1 MIVAPS
7 ILSADFG
14 NLEKSIKRVSSAEWL
29 HVDIMDGHFVPNISI
44 GPVVVKGLRGY
55 TKQVLD
61 THLMISNPMKY
72 ATEFVKAGS
81 DRITFH
87 LEAVEDPMMIIEM
100 LRKLNV
106 KVGISIKP
114 STDIKKIENII
125 KHIDQVLVMSVEP
138 GFGGQKFMDN
148 ALDKI
153 QGISKYRNQYNED
166 LLIVVDGGINETTG
180 RKCLEAGAD
189 VLVAG
194 SYVFNSENPEERINS
209 LRWSVKL

>member
-14 NLEKSIKRVSSAEWL
+14 NLEKSFKKVSSAKWL
-29 HVDIMDGHFVPNISI
+29 HVDVMDGHFVPNISI
-44 GPVVVKGLRGY
+44 GPVVIKGLREY

-61 THLMISNPMKY
+61 THLMISDPEKY
-72 ATEFVKAGS
+72 APEFVKAGS

-87 LEAVEDPMMIIEM
+87 IEAVEDPYGLIDK
-100 LRKLNV
+100 LRELNV
-106 KVGISIKP
+106 SVGISIKP
-114 STDIKKIENII
+114 NTSVNSIRELIPL
-125 KHIDQVLVMSVEP
+125 IDQVLVMSVEP
-138 GFGGQKFMDN
+138 GFGGQKFMPN

-153 QGISKYRNQYNED
+153 SELSELRKLWNPE

-180 RKCLEAGAD
+180 NMCKEVGAD

-209 LRWSVKL
+209 LL

>member
-209 LRWSVKL
+209 LR